1 MKTIIHN
8 DDSICKVT
16 SPVFCFFAA
25 SVVDRGFIGGVM
37 VSMLTTSV
45 VDRGFISGVM
55 VSMLTASVVDRGFE
69 PWSG

>member
-8 DDSICKVT
+8 DDSICMVT

-37 VSMLTTSV
+37 VSMLTVSV
-45 VDRGFISGVM
+45 VDRGFIGGVM
-55 VSMLTASVVDRGFE
+55 VSMFAVNVVDRGMV
-69 PWSG
+69 